1 MKNILI
7 ISNNDETWLKPAW
20 LRVLE
25 NKNENLIFEKII
37 FVPNKLVGKNFF
49 QTNFYYFL
57 KFGIGNFFK
66 LFIFAVKKKIQ
77 TKFLQKKRIEDFIQV
92 ETLKSFDIKKLKK
105 EIKLINPDLIIITC
119 SYIIPEE
126 LLNVSKKS
134 KWINKHA
141 SLLPLTKG
149 LFPFVWN
156 VIHNRSQGISFH
168 EVTKEIDS
176 GSIIYQEEITEQQS
190 MVAFYKDIYF
200 SFEKYFYNFI
210 SSFEKNI
217 QIENHGGDYF
227 SIPNKKDLKLFKNKG
242 GKIITFKDIYG

>member
-1 MKNILI
+1 MFLALIFNKDSATFI
-7 ISNNDETWLKPAW
+7 ISREASTGKIEKPLFKSSCDAEPVPQPRSSTFPS
-20 LRVLE
+20 LT
-25 NKNENLIFEKII
+25 IISIKISR
-37 FVPNKLVGKNFF
+37 FVS
-49 QTNFYYFL
+49 
-57 KFGIGNFFK
+57 
-66 LFIFAVKKKIQ
+66 
-77 TKFLQKKRIEDFIQV
+77 
-92 ETLKSFDIKKLKK
+92 LKSFDIKKLKK
-105 EIKLINPDLIIITC
+105 EIKLIKPDLIIITC